1 MHLKRSDLVGANCPF
16 VRHERP
22 AVGLLPQQP
31 AAEPR
36 EPAHIERRY
45 GAGDGLAEQDR
56 NLDSRQHREDAAWG
70 LGVVKVPDEGGNQRP
85 SGRQSGAIGGRVWV
99 APGALGAAKV
109 RGRDVDGER
118 QVFGSPPVGCSRTG
132 GRRRWK
138 RTAAHPR
145 RVWMEALLEPKK
157 PLMREAIRCAISM
170 HSIRAA
176 ARGMF

>member
-56 NLDSRQHREDAAWG
+56 DLDRRQHREDAAWG

-85 SGRQSGAIGGRVWV
+85 SGRQSGAIGGRVWGFRGQPRYV
-99 APGALGAAKV
+99 DETSTASGRCSGVRPWAAPVEAGGAGSAQPPIRV
-109 RGRDVDGER
+109 E
-118 QVFGSPPVGCSRTG
+118 FG
-132 GRRRWK
+132 WK
-138 RTAAHPR
+138 RCSSQRSP
-145 RVWMEALLEPKK
+145 
-157 PLMREAIRCAISM
+157 
-170 HSIRAA
+170 
-176 ARGMF
+176 

>member
-31 AAEPR
+31 AAEPG

-56 NLDSRQHREDAAWG
+56 DLDRRQHREDAAWG

-85 SGRQSGAIGGRVWV
+85 SGRKSGAIGGNPCLPPRGTV
-99 APGALGAAKV
+99 PDEGGNRGPSEAAS
-109 RGRDVDGER
+109 G
-118 QVFGSPPVGCSRTG
+118 
-132 GRRRWK
+132 
-138 RTAAHPR
+138 
-145 RVWMEALLEPKK
+145 
-157 PLMREAIRCAISM
+157 
-170 HSIRAA
+170 
-176 ARGMF
+176 

>member
-31 AAEPR
+31 AAEPG

-85 SGRQSGAIGGRVWV
+85 SGRKSGAIGGRAWSFRGQPRYVDETSTASGRCSGVRPWT
-99 APGALGAAKV
+99 APELAAGGAGSAQPPIRV
-109 RGRDVDGER
+109 E
-118 QVFGSPPVGCSRTG
+118 FG
-132 GRRRWK
+132 WK
-138 RTAAHPR
+138 RCSSQRSP
-145 RVWMEALLEPKK
+145 
-157 PLMREAIRCAISM
+157 
-170 HSIRAA
+170 
-176 ARGMF
+176 